1 MPDDQRLTLVVALT
15 QRDIYKANVTIA
27 RRKSPLRRRLL
38 SALLT
43 GLAATYLFHL
53 AMQLSNP
60 DASWIFALLG
70 GVGFV
75 LLFELLFPLLMLP
88 FICGLAYFGARE
100 LVRTKPS
107 VLKPMTYEFSPS
119 GGSYVGPSGS
129 GVFEWQAYLK
139 VHETPEQFLL
149 YPQKRLA
156 NIIPKRSF
164 PSDADVQSFR
174 QLVRGNFRGELDLQ
188 R

>member
-1 MPDDQRLTLVVALT
+1 MSDDQRLTLVVTLT

-27 RRKSPLRRRLL
+27 RRKRPLRRRLL

-43 GLAATYLFHL
+43 GVAATYLFHL
-53 AMQLSNP
+53 AMQLSSSDP
-60 DASWIFALLG
+60 SWLLALVG

-75 LLFELLFPLLMLP
+75 LIFDLLFPLLMFPL
-88 FICGLAYFGARE
+88 ICGFAYYGARE

-107 VLKPMTYEFSPS
+107 ALEPITYEFSPS
-119 GGSYVGPSGS
+119 GGSYVGPAGS
-129 GVFEWQAYLK
+129 GVFEWKAYLK
-139 VHETPEQFLL
+139 VHETAEQFLL

-156 NIIPKRSF
+156 NIIPKKSF
-164 PSDADVQSFR
+164 QSDADVQIFR